1 MKRYSLAIVIVCA
14 AAVFVNAE
22 QTLLLP
28 KLQKTAQGAAL
39 GDGAAALAGLNA
51 QGINPAGIASQDVE
65 FMAQYQPLLEQSNLA
80 MVGLA
85 YPLKTLNT
93 TLSAGYMDL
102 RSGNFDKRDSL
113 GRSDGTFS
121 VEDRMGGVNVSVP
134 VSLKPFFP
142 FYWKVNPLYLGV
154 GVKQYRFQIATRS
167 AGTTAWDA
175 GVRHALGKTGLT
187 LGAAMLNIGR
197 GVVLYK
203 EESRLPTTL
212 LLSAA
217 YQAAPALTL
226 TGSYSSISAERR
238 SEFSAGSEIQ
248 LGKRFCLRGRYALM
262 RSLAKTS
269 DNTPHLTAGFG
280 LKILKASALDYAFQS
295 TDESSGSQGQ
305 NGLHQIT
312 FTFRFA
318 PPTARVRRYTV
329 DGGGR
334 VIEVTE

>member
-28 KLQKTAQGAAL
+28 KLQKTAQGPPWATAPPPWRFECP
-39 GDGAAALAGLNA
+39 GN
-51 QGINPAGIASQDVE
+51 QSAGIASQDVE

-217 YQAAPALTL
+217 YQAAPALT
-226 TGSYSSISAERR
+226 
-238 SEFSAGSEIQ
+238 
-248 LGKRFCLRGRYALM
+248 
-262 RSLAKTS
+262 
-269 DNTPHLTAGFG
+269 
-280 LKILKASALDYAFQS
+280 
-295 TDESSGSQGQ
+295 
-305 NGLHQIT
+305 
-312 FTFRFA
+312 
-318 PPTARVRRYTV
+318 
-329 DGGGR
+329 
-334 VIEVTE
+334 